1 MRQSN
6 DQTLKEVINE
16 LLEKYRLTEKIDEVT
31 LMQQWQELMGKMI
44 AQHTK
49 RIFLNKKKLYI
60 ELSSSVVRS
69 ELAIAKTKIIEM
81 LNKSFGR
88 EVVKDIILK

>member
-81 LNKSFGR
+81 LNTSFGR
-88 EVVKDIILK
+88 EVVKDIVLK

>member
-16 LLEKYRLTEKIDEVT
+16 LLEKYRITEKIDEVT
-31 LMQQWQELMGKMI
+31 LMEQWQELMGKMI

-49 RIFLNKKKLYI
+49 RIYLKNKKLFI

-69 ELAIAKTKIIEM
+69 ELAIAKSKIIEM
-81 LNKSFGR
+81 LNKNFGR
-88 EVVKDIILK
+88 EVVKDIVLK